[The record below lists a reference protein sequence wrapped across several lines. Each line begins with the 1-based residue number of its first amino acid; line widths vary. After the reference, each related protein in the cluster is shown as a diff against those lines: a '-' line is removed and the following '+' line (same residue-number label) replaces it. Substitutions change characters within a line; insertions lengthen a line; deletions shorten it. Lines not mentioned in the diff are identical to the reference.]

1 MLPTSIEAPEFQAT
15 SRLTEVR
22 RRIRERYYDRPEVR
36 RVLSRLLLR
45 RLARESSSKTRERPE
60 SA

>member
-1 MLPTSIEAPEFQAT
+1 MPLTSIEPRAEAS
-15 SRLTEVR
+15 SRIEEIR
-22 RRIRERYYDRPEVR
+22 RRIRDRYYDRPEVR

-45 RLARESSSKTRERPE
+45 RLARESAAPRPEHPE

>member
-1 MLPTSIEAPEFQAT
+1 MPLTSIEPRAEAS
-15 SRLTEVR
+15 SRIEEIR
-22 RRIRERYYDRPEVR
+22 RRIRDRYYDRPEVR

-45 RLARESSSKTRERPE
+45 RLARESAGPRLEHPE